1 MNDYNSF
8 DVPPG
13 CPDIVTL
20 ATSLWG
26 EPTSRKDGEVRFGQ
40 NGSKC
45 VKPAPLN
52 VWHDHESN
60 EGGGYNTLYKL
71 KYGKMP
77 PKPKAEPRARIFTTY
92 DYRDEA
98 GDLLFQV
105 CRMDPKSFRQRRPDA
120 TAPGGWTWSVKGVR
134 QVPYLLPGIVEAPA
148 EGVVYVVEGEKD
160 AEALA
165 RLGLVATCNAGGALK
180 WRPELSQHLAG
191 RHVVILPDNDLA
203 GELHAEDVAVKVFD
217 VAASV
222 RIVTL
227 PDLPAK
233 GDVSDWL
240 AAGGTVEALAAM
252 VEATEPC
259 AAPSPGAKATKEE
272 RARTKRRDDDPDDEP
287 LTEGDVSDAF
297 TRKHADLLRF
307 DHTAGRWFEWTGT
320 NWQRE
325 ETRKAFRWAHNEA
338 RALAAENGNFKIKT
352 QAGKA
357 AFAGGV
363 ERLAQSDQ
371 TLAVTHEIW
380 DRDPWLLGTPGGVVD
395 LQTGRLR
402 PADRGDFITK
412 LTSVTPAEPG
422 TPHPRWSQ
430 FLKEA
435 TLDDADL
442 QKFLQQIV
450 GYCLTGVTREH
461 ALFFVHGD
469 GGNGKSVFLNTVAT
483 ILGAYATTAA
493 MDTFTASQSDRHP
506 TDLAGLAGARMVAVS
521 ETEEGRAWAESRIKA
536 LTGGDKISARFM
548 RQDFFEYTPAFK
560 LMIVGNHKP
569 VLRNVDE
576 AARRRFNIIPFVH
589 KPPVK
594 DQHLE
599 AKLRAEFP
607 AILAWAVAGCLDW
620 QANGMVRPAVVT
632 EATTAYFDEQDTIR
646 QWIAECCDDDK
657 LKSAT
662 AAALFESWTA
672 YALRNGERPGTQKW
686 LSQALERQ
694 GYGRIKDTSG
704 IRGRGFAGICVK
716 APPPPRS
723 EPREPEHAT
732 YDADEVDL

>member
-1 MNDYNSF
+1 MNDHTSF
-8 DVPPG
+8 DAPPG

-259 AAPSPGAKATKEE
+259 AAPSPGAKASEGK
-272 RARTKRRDDDPDDEP
+272 RARTEQRGEDDDEEP

-338 RALAAENGNFKIKT
+338 RALAAENGNFKIKV

-357 AFAGGV
+357 SFAGGV

-371 TLAVTHEIW
+371 TLAVTHEVW
-380 DRDPWLLGTPGGVVD
+380 DRDPWLLGTPGGAVD
-395 LQTGRLR
+395 LRTGILR

-412 LTSVTPAEPG
+412 LATITPAEPG
-422 TPHPRWSQ
+422 TAHPLWSK
-430 FLKEA
+430 FLAEA
-435 TLDDADL
+435 TLADEGL
-442 QKFLQQIV
+442 QRFLQQIV
-450 GYCLTGVTREH
+450 GYCLTGITREH
-461 ALFFVHGD
+461 ALFFVHGG
-469 GGNGKSVFLNTVAT
+469 GGNGKGVFLNTVAT

-548 RQDFFEYTPAFK
+548 RQDFFEYAPQFK
-560 LMIVGNHKP
+560 LVIVGNHKP

-607 AILAWAVAGCLDW
+607 AILAWAIAGSLDW
-620 QANGMVRPAVVT
+620 QANGLMRPAVVT
-632 EATTAYFDEQDTIR
+632 EATAAYFDEQDVVR
-646 QWIAECCDDDK
+646 QWIADCCDADK
-657 LKSAT
+657 RKSAT

-694 GYGRIKDTSG
+694 GYVRIVT
-704 IRGRGFAGICVK
+704 AQV
-716 APPPPRS
+716 PRWRAQVGTAN
-723 EPREPEHAT
+723 EVCGHA
-732 YDADEVDL
+732 EGH